1 MVKIKRANRKTEYI
15 YANKQE
21 LLKRKKSDKIIIQAH
36 PEVKEGMDLSVTEEL
51 KLEQRKRAF
60 QRKYQIKNN
69 LNKLLEK
76 DPRPIE
82 DVDLFMSKAITS
94 LKDELYPHIE
104 WTENTDTWWALK
116 EAKFQPENFK
126 NFI

>member
-1 MVKIKRANRKTEYI
+1 MTQDFEQKTLAMLMAKMESQEYKVQQKQLVDSAGNPIQNEFVMVKIKRANRKTEYI

-60 QRKYQIKNN
+60 QR
-69 LNKLLEK
+69 
-76 DPRPIE
+76 
-82 DVDLFMSKAITS
+82 
-94 LKDELYPHIE
+94 
-104 WTENTDTWWALK
+104 
-116 EAKFQPENFK
+116 
-126 NFI
+126 